1 MPGTGDIMTRRP
13 RQNHSPAFKAKV
25 ALAAPDAVAM
35 ACKAVRSNSSDRHCL
50 QYEAKPKII
59 AAAG

>member
-1 MPGTGDIMTRRP
+1 MTRRP